1 MTIKDLSF
9 CFLYRSWVLGSR
21 NLLSKPK
28 IGMIVFMQ
36 MANSV
41 DVGISI
47 LSVSEYAEGK
57 EKNGNGLHLPVLG

>member
-1 MTIKDLSF
+1 
-9 CFLYRSWVLGSR
+9 
-21 NLLSKPK
+21 
-28 IGMIVFMQ
+28 MIVFMQ

-57 EKNGNGLHLPVLG
+57 EKNGNVLHLPVLA